1 MTAAVLVPFALAD
14 QAVDVLAA
22 LADPAT
28 TCADLDAL
36 RAEAGAVADAIVAEA
51 DDPRYGAAGHDGT
64 PSTMHA
70 EVGRC

>member
-1 MTAAVLVPFALAD
+1 MTAAVLVPFVIAD

-36 RAEAGAVADAIVAEA
+36 RVEAGAVADAIVAEA
-51 DDPRYGAAGHDGT
+51 
-64 PSTMHA
+64 A
-70 EVGRC
+70 EVGR